1 MKRNGTVIGSMI
13 LAVICLSVVAA
24 EPPAFTGKISP
35 FAYCASV
42 GTTDSPAGTTG
53 PSPIP
58 PALEPYL
65 HDSLGTPTDAELAPG
80 SVYWR
85 CMDGAVYVCATG
97 ANLVCDRTADR
108 ATTNPGADSYCKD
121 NPDAAV
127 VPAYAAG
134 HDSTYVWHCAAARA
148 RYGPPVAKLDR
159 RGFRIEIWHKI
170 LRPRA
175 VMTPPTQVPK
185 IVFTRNGVRGL
196 FHGQRPAARRS
207 DVV

>member
-1 MKRNGTVIGSMI
+1 MKRNGTVIGSII
-13 LAVICLSVVAA
+13 LAVICLSAIAA

-42 GTTDSPAGTTG
+42 GTTDGPAGTTG
-53 PSPIP
+53 PSPAP

-65 HDSLGTPTDAELAPG
+65 HDALGTPADAKLAPG

-134 HDSTYVWHCAAARA
+134 HDSIYEWHCAAGRA

-159 RGFRIEIWHKI
+159 RGFRIEIWHKV

-175 VMTPPTQVPK
+175 VMTPAPTQVP
-185 IVFTRNGVRGL
+185 
-196 FHGQRPAARRS
+196 
-207 DVV
+207 

>member
-1 MKRNGTVIGSMI
+1 MKRNCSVIGSII
-13 LAVICLSVVAA
+13 LTIICLSAVAA
-24 EPPAFTGKISP
+24 EPPAFNGKISP

-42 GTTDSPAGTTG
+42 GTADGPAGTAG
-53 PSPIP
+53 PSPAP

-65 HDSLGTPTDAELAPG
+65 HGALGMPADAKLPPG

-97 ANLVCDRTADR
+97 ANLVCDHTADR

-121 NPDAAV
+121 NPGAAV
-127 VPAYAAG
+127 VPAYATG
-134 HDSTYVWHCAAARA
+134 HDSIYEWHCAAWRA

-159 RGFRIEIWHKI
+159 RGFRIEIWHKV

-175 VMTPPTQVPK
+175 LTTHAQ
-185 IVFTRNGVRGL
+185 
-196 FHGQRPAARRS
+196 
-207 DVV
+207 